1 MHATDVFE
9 GGSSGWN
16 VQTDGEFTL
25 IGDTLTRRMAPFTGK
40 TSCGVSSVRTFTRSS
55 TIRKGTFQMQRALII
70 AATFFALQ
78 ETAGAQCK
86 VSANSN
92 EGKLLA
98 FYTAPIVFSVATA
111 PEVMR
116 PASIRIGAEGE
127 YIPKPDPAIERTGL
141 CFTQKSEH
149 TSLSPVFGRP
159 RITIGGPFGLALEAA
174 YLPPV
179 TIAKATPN
187 LFSFAVSEAHRF
199 ARGPVA
205 TGTTLMF
212 RLHGTFGNV
221 KGPITCP
228 ASSLQ
233 QTSPTSPCY
242 GTTPSKDT
250 FHPDM
255 FGGELIAGV
264 SPGSG
269 AFSFYLGG
277 GANQIDPHFQVGFTD
292 ATGHVDRTQVQLD
305 SPLVRGSVFGGVTA
319 VVRRIFDVG
328 AQVYSVPSDVTLV
341 RLMGGI
347 RFH

>member
-1 MHATDVFE
+1 M
-9 GGSSGWN
+9 
-16 VQTDGEFTL
+16 
-25 IGDTLTRRMAPFTGK
+25 R
-40 TSCGVSSVRTFTRSS
+40 
-55 TIRKGTFQMQRALII
+55 RALVIT
-70 AATFFALQ
+70 ATFFALQ
-78 ETAGAQCK
+78 ETAGAQCR
-86 VSANSN
+86 VGSNSN
-92 EGKLLA
+92 EGRLLA

-111 PEVMR
+111 PEVMQ
-116 PASIRIGAEGE
+116 PASIRIGVEGE

-159 RITIGGPFGLALEAA
+159 RVTIGGPFGLALEAA

-199 ARGPVA
+199 ARGPVT

-233 QTSPTSPCY
+233 QTSATSPCY

-277 GANQIDPHFQVGFTD
+277 GATRIDPHFQVGFTD
-292 ATGHVDRTQVQLD
+292 AAGNVDRTQVELD

-328 AQVYSVPSDVTLV
+328 AQIYSVPSDATLV
-341 RLMGGI
+341 KLMGGI
-347 RFH
+347 RFY